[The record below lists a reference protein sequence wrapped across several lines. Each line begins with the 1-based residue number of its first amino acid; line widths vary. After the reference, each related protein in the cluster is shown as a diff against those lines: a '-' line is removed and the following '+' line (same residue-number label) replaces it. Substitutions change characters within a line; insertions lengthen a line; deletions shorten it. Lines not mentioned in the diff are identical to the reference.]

1 MPPNI
6 DNLSEQDL
14 DLLLKGDFDNLSED
28 AINLLSTQI
37 DPQAAQFKLES
48 QKPITERVIKPM
60 LYSGAR
66 QVGTLARG
74 GLQGL
79 EDFGNI
85 VATPVR
91 EGMNIPT
98 YISNIG
104 VPDEEKKPLPVQPLQ
119 VAEKISDFIGLPQPE
134 TTAEK
139 FQYNIGQF
147 TSPTK
152 ALASGAAKVIP
163 KAGGAMDALK
173 KSFTTQLPQQISG
186 SMGAGLGFGLADQI
200 IPDEA
205 GGFKTAA
212 QFGTSLLG
220 GLAGGITPKLAK
232 DVGSQVKYR
241 VNEFRNAPNAELTKT
256 VTTQLNDIVKN
267 NKAFANVQQGTLNS
281 VTADIVEARL
291 KGFDLTEPQIKRLL
305 DYRIT
310 GLTPT
315 KGRITQNPSEVTKE
329 KNLQKI
335 GANSDNP
342 NAQTLA
348 AAEQENQQIISQL
361 FDELGA
367 SQGKG
372 IKDSGDELFKKLETI
387 HNKKTEIINDMYNNA
402 RTIGGEEALLDGAQF
417 TNNIL
422 NKLKV
427 KQRYL
432 PKEIVDDLNRYKDNK
447 TFTIAEKNE
456 FQSIVAAD
464 LRKAKLAGDGNSVN
478 ALMEVRNELENVQF
492 LKGQQFGEETLR
504 AFNNAKKITYEYKQL
519 QKKIPALGE
528 MDKPFEKQLG
538 SEQFFNKF
546 IIGETK
552 EGSVANVKRLMD
564 VIDDESKSIIK
575 NNTLNWIKSNAFKN
589 DKLSSSGLNKTINKL
604 GNKLNVIFSPD
615 EIDQIRRLQRVS
627 NFEQASPAGSAIN
640 YSGSGALSISEM
652 AKRFIPSPIQNVQ
665 RERDIL
671 GQFDITK
678 ILQNQP
684 LFEQPP
690 VPKFQTTQPYQG
702 LLLNRE
708 EMQ

>member
-28 AINLLSTQI
+28 AINLLSSQI
-37 DPQAAQFKLES
+37 DPEAAQFKLES

-66 QVGTLARG
+66 QVGTLTRG

-79 EDFGNI
+79 EDLGNL
-85 VATPVR
+85 VATPIR

-139 FQYNIGQF
+139 LQYNVGQF
-147 TSPTK
+147 ASPTK
-152 ALASGAAKVIP
+152 ALASGAAKVVP

-186 SMGAGLGFGLADQI
+186 SMGAGLGFGLADQT
-200 IPDEA
+200 IPEEA
-205 GGFKTAA
+205 GGFKTGA
-212 QFGTSLLG
+212 QFLTS
-220 GLAGGITPKLAK
+220 LAGGLIGAKAPQGVK
-232 DVGSQVKYR
+232 DVGSNVKYR
-241 VNEFRNAPNAELTKT
+241 FNEFRDAPNAALTKT
-256 VTTQLNDIVKN
+256 VTTQLNNIVKN
-267 NKAFANVQQGTLNS
+267 NKAFANIQQGTLNS
-281 VTADIVEARL
+281 VTGDIVEARL
-291 KGFDLTEPQIKRLL
+291 RGFDLTEPQIMRLL
-305 DYRIT
+305 DYRMA

-315 KGRITQNPSEVTKE
+315 KGRITQTASEVTKE

-342 NAQTLA
+342 NAQKLA
-348 AAEQENQQIISQL
+348 AAEQENQQIINQL
-361 FDELGA
+361 FDDLGA
-367 SQGKG
+367 SSGKG
-372 IKDSGDELFKKLETI
+372 IKDSGDELFTKLEAI
-387 HNKKTEIINDMYNNA
+387 NSRKNQIIDDMYNNA
-402 RTIGGEEALLDGAQF
+402 RTIGGEEALLDGANF

-432 PKEIVDDLNRYKDNK
+432 PKEIADDLARYKDNK
-447 TFTIAEKNE
+447 VFTIAEKNE

-464 LRKAKLAGDGNSVN
+464 LRKAKLAGDGNRVN

-492 LKGQQFGEETLR
+492 LKGQQFGKETLK
-504 AFNNAKKITYEYKQL
+504 AFNDAKKVTYEYKQL

-564 VIDDESKSIIK
+564 VLDDESKVLVK

-589 DKLSSSGLNKTINKL
+589 DKLSSAGLNKAMNKL

-615 EIDQIRRLQRVS
+615 EIDQIRRLQRLS
-627 NFEQASPAGSAIN
+627 NYEQGAPAGSAIN

-665 RERDIL
+665 REREIL
-671 GQFDITK
+671 GQFDIGK
-678 ILQNQP
+678 ILRDQP
-684 LFEQPP
+684 LFEQPSTP
-690 VPKFQTTQPYQG
+690 RFQTTQPYQG
-702 LLLNRE
+702 LLLNRD
-708 EMQ
+708 EM

>member
-6 DNLSEQDL
+6 DNLSEKDL

-37 DPQAAQFKLES
+37 DPEAAQFKLES

-66 QVGTLARG
+66 QVGTLTRG

-79 EDFGNI
+79 EDFGNL
-85 VATPVR
+85 VATPIR
-91 EGMNIPT
+91 EGMNVPT

-104 VPDEEKKPLPVQPLQ
+104 VPDAEKKPLPVQPLNI
-119 VAEKISDFIGLPQPE
+119 AEPISNFLGLPQPE

-139 FQYNIGQF
+139 LQYNIGQF
-147 TSPTK
+147 ASPTK
-152 ALASGAAKVIP
+152 ALATGASKVIP

-186 SMGAGLGFGLADQI
+186 SMGAGLGFGLADQT
-200 IPDEA
+200 IPEEA

-212 QFGTSLLG
+212 QFGASLLG
-220 GLAGGITPKLAK
+220 GLAGAKTPKFVK
-232 DVGSQVKYR
+232 DTGREIKYR
-241 VNEFRNAPNAELTKT
+241 ANEFRNAPNAELTKT
-256 VTTQLNDIVKN
+256 ATTQLNDIVKN

-291 KGFDLTEPQIKRLL
+291 RGFDLTEPQIKRLL
-305 DYRIT
+305 DYRMT

-315 KGRITQNPSEVTKE
+315 KGRITQTASEVTKE

-342 NAQTLA
+342 NAQKLA
-348 AAEQENQQIISQL
+348 IAEQENQQIINQL
-361 FDELGA
+361 FDDLGA
-367 SQGKG
+367 SSGKG
-372 IKDSGDELFKKLETI
+372 LKDAGDELFTKLETI
-387 HNKKTEIINDMYNNA
+387 NNKKTEIINDMYNNA
-402 RTIGGEEALLDGAQF
+402 RTIGGEEALLDGANF

-432 PKEIVDDLNRYKDNK
+432 PKEIADDLARYKDNK

-464 LRKAKLAGDGNSVN
+464 LRKAKLAGDGNRVN

-492 LKGQQFGEETLR
+492 LKGQQFGKETLE
-504 AFNNAKKITYEYKQL
+504 AFNNAKKVTYEYKQL

-564 VIDDESKSIIK
+564 VLDDESKALVK

-589 DKLSSSGLNKTINKL
+589 DKLSSAGINKAMNKL

-615 EIDQIRRLQRVS
+615 EVDQIRRLQRVS
-627 NFEQASPAGSAIN
+627 NYEQGAPAGSAIN

-652 AKRFIPSPIQNVQ
+652 AKRLIPNPVQNIQ
-665 RERDIL
+665 REREIL
-671 GQFDITK
+671 GQFDISN
-678 ILQNQP
+678 ILKDQP
-684 LFEQPP
+684 LFKQPP
-690 VPKFQTTQPYQG
+690 IPKFQTTQPYQG
-702 LLLNRE
+702 LLLNRD
-708 EMQ
+708 EM